1 MIQEGR
7 FTLDSVKIRI
17 PLKRVKILDESI
29 SDIVAR
35 VSTRTGEVLE
45 EKQNTK
51 ASRDEKGVK
60 TTFSIEQRATQ
71 FDTVQYLIILVNA
84 KQLGSRYFE
93 GITIDNVVQLHSYL
107 IGLGVVQFSLKEL
120 MKGECTDIDFKK
132 DFKASAEEMKEAFT
146 VMQGHAVP
154 SSDYDK
160 GSKLFW
166 KQDNKG
172 LQFNKRET
180 TKTATAPFLKIY
192 SKTLDL
198 LHKSNIFALSY
209 FDTIP
214 QNLWRVEFTI
224 KNKKHLER
232 SGVEGN
238 TLADILS
245 IPSDQLE
252 KMHEKS
258 LKAVLSKRVRESQA
272 SDEIPPKDII
282 MVNALILLLD
292 SGMQWTIIKKNILGS
307 LTSANRT
314 KKEQKLDGYFRD
326 YIRPIEGY
334 SSHLNVD
341 SILNQIGYNF

>member
-192 SKTLDL
+192 SR
-198 LHKSNIFALSY
+198 LS
-209 FDTIP
+209 T
-214 QNLWRVEFTI
+214 
-224 KNKKHLER
+224 
-232 SGVEGN
+232 
-238 TLADILS
+238 
-245 IPSDQLE
+245 
-252 KMHEKS
+252 
-258 LKAVLSKRVRESQA
+258 
-272 SDEIPPKDII
+272 
-282 MVNALILLLD
+282 
-292 SGMQWTIIKKNILGS
+292 
-307 LTSANRT
+307 
-314 KKEQKLDGYFRD
+314 
-326 YIRPIEGY
+326 
-334 SSHLNVD
+334 
-341 SILNQIGYNF
+341 

>member
-132 DFKASAEEMKEAFT
+132 DFKASAEE
-146 VMQGHAVP
+146 
-154 SSDYDK
+154 
-160 GSKLFW
+160 
-166 KQDNKG
+166 
-172 LQFNKRET
+172 
-180 TKTATAPFLKIY
+180 
-192 SKTLDL
+192 
-198 LHKSNIFALSY
+198 
-209 FDTIP
+209 
-214 QNLWRVEFTI
+214 
-224 KNKKHLER
+224 
-232 SGVEGN
+232 
-238 TLADILS
+238 
-245 IPSDQLE
+245 
-252 KMHEKS
+252 
-258 LKAVLSKRVRESQA
+258 
-272 SDEIPPKDII
+272 
-282 MVNALILLLD
+282 
-292 SGMQWTIIKKNILGS
+292 
-307 LTSANRT
+307 
-314 KKEQKLDGYFRD
+314 
-326 YIRPIEGY
+326 
-334 SSHLNVD
+334 
-341 SILNQIGYNF
+341 